1 MAEKKYYWLKLKRD
15 FFKRHD
21 IRIIEGMPNGKDYV
35 LFYLKLL
42 LESIDHKG
50 ELRFSDTIPYSE
62 QMLAIITDTNI
73 DIVRSAMKILTE
85 LGKVEILDDETI
97 YMTEIDKMMGSETE
111 WAEKKRIYRQQQKLL
126 KGQTEDNVLAMS
138 DKSKNIEIDIDK
150 DIYINNN
157 TPISSGERVDL
168 NDVFER
174 TYAVYPRKEGK
185 TRGKQSYIAYLI
197 KGKQIKGQGRVRLN
211 HQQIYF
217 AVQAYAADVEDKDKQ
232 YIQHFDTFMN
242 STVLD
247 YVEQTKADY
256 EAWMAER
263 YGEDWKNIKFVY
275 EG

>member
-1 MAEKKYYWLKLKRD
+1 MQYTFDGKIAEKYGTDAAVIIHNLYWWIKKN
-15 FFKRHD
+15 
-21 IRIIEGMPNGKDYV
+21 EANGKHIYDGKTWTYNSAEAFAK
-35 LFYLKLL
+35 LFPFISVHRIRRILSD
-42 LESIDHKG
+42 LEQQG
-50 ELRFSDTIPYSE
+50 V
-62 QMLAIITDTNI
+62 IITGNYNTNGF
-73 DIVRSAMKILTE
+73 DKTKWYALSDKIMRFYE
-85 LGKVEILDDETI
+85 IEYKVDFANDETRFRKI
-97 YMTEIDKMMGSETE
+97 AKPIP
-111 WAEKKRIYRQQQKLL
+111 
-126 KGQTEDNVLAMS
+126 
-138 DKSKNIEIDIDK
+138 DIKPDIK
-150 DIYINNN
+150 QEDIYINNN

-168 NDVFER
+168 NDVFDR

-185 TRGKQSYIAYLI
+185 TRGKQSYIAYLT

-217 AVQAYAADVEDKDKQ
+217 AVQAYSADVEDKDKQ

-247 YVEQTKADY
+247 YVDQTKADY